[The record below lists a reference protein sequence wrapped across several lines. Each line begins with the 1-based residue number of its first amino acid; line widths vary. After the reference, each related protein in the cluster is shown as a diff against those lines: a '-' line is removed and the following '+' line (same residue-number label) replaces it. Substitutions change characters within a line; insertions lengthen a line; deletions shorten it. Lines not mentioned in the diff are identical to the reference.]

1 MTKTKSTPRQRH
13 KEIRIRTLGVVLI
26 VTCILFSV
34 IAGLR
39 AGPASPGRESHGD
52 AAADYGVHIAKPEN
66 MQRLPAELIPMP

>member
-1 MTKTKSTPRQRH
+1 MTKAKSGSRQRH

-26 VTCILFSV
+26 VTGILFSV

-39 AGPASPGRESHGD
+39 AGPASSGRESHD
-52 AAADYGVHIAKPEN
+52 DAADYGVHIAKPEN